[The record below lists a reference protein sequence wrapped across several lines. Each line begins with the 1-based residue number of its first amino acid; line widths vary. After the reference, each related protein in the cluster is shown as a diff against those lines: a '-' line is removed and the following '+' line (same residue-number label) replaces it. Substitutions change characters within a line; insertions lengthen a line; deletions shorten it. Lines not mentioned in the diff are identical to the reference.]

1 MKWFFWFAIFWMLPC
16 ISDGPDVTC
25 SGPVMIVKIRTPSPC
40 GSCAS
45 EALRP
50 SGGEGRRVPPPPL
63 PACLRYTNL
72 QFLWS
77 HAGDS
82 TCVCVCKSVGRVCE
96 CERQSPCTLFFPFHL
111 NLLLLLCLS
120 TSNLAARDLR
130 GRRCALCF
138 WREEEGEWGW
148 SGWWR
153 DERGQ
158 VRRRAGVPL
167 SSFPLLLL
175 SLSCSRFLSLSLS
188 VTWCVCV
195 FAVCVSEREWNR
207 SAMLQQTGLW
217 TCTGGSSPFQIEVC
231 HWIVITR
238 ISTIPAPR
246 GEICDWVK
254 DGMLKAVETDSRGSV
269 FSHQI
274 THYVNVS
281 TLKDKDVWE

>member
-1 MKWFFWFAIFWMLPC
+1 MKWFFRFAIFWMLPC

-25 SGPVMIVKIRTPSPC
+25 SGPVRIVKIRTPTPC

-82 TCVCVCKSVGRVCE
+82 TCVCVQECGESVWVWETESLHSFFFLPSQPSASALSLHLQSCCTRSRRTEVCVVF
-96 CERQSPCTLFFPFHL
+96 LK
-111 NLLLLLCLS
+111 
-120 TSNLAARDLR
+120 
-130 GRRCALCF
+130 GRRGGVGVVRMMTR
-138 WREEEGEWGW
+138 WKGPGEEETQEC
-148 SGWWR
+148 
-153 DERGQ
+153 
-158 VRRRAGVPL
+158 P
-167 SSFPLLLL
+167 FPLPPFSFSL
-175 SLSCSRFLSLSLS
+175 SLALASSLSLS

-195 FAVCVSEREWNR
+195 FAVCVWEREWNR

-238 ISTIPAPR
+238 ISRIPAPR

-281 TLKDKDVWE
+281 TLKDKDVWG